1 MHPSRRRFLLRLAA
15 CAAVPGLPRLSF
27 AEDALSARSDKE
39 GHTLVHLFLRGGA
52 DTLNLWVPYAD
63 DEYYR
68 QRPTLAIKAP
78 GKDSDA
84 AIRLT
89 DRYALHPG
97 MRPLEAAFK
106 EGRFGAVQSVGVEN
120 RSGSHFE
127 CQDQMEHGD
136 AAEGRSVGG
145 GWLGRFLRGRIGGA
159 DGPAGQSGSALAAV
173 AFGTVLPES
182 LRGAPSASVMQR
194 LEDLRLKTQRSNPQS
209 ELAGLKALY
218 EAEPGALGGQG
229 RDTMELFGRVA
240 ELRELQPAPE
250 HGAEYPRG
258 EFGTQLHEVA
268 RLIKARVGLQVAC
281 IDLGN
286 WDTHFFQG
294 AANGQQAEQIQTL
307 AGGLAAFDTDLKSRR
322 DRYTVII
329 TTEFGRRTYEN
340 ASLGTDH
347 GRGFAFMALGDRV
360 KGGQILGDWPVP
372 VMDESNP
379 LGPGGV
385 EIRVEYRRL
394 FAEVLRSTFQTDE
407 AELAAIFPD
416 GGLEPVGLMKAGT

>member
-1 MHPSRRRFLLRLAA
+1 
-15 CAAVPGLPRLSF
+15 
-27 AEDALSARSDKE
+27 
-39 GHTLVHLFLRGGA
+39 
-52 DTLNLWVPYAD
+52 
-63 DEYYR
+63 
-68 QRPTLAIKAP
+68 
-78 GKDSDA
+78 
-84 AIRLT
+84 
-89 DRYALHPG
+89 
-97 MRPLEAAFK
+97 
-106 EGRFGAVQSVGVEN
+106 
-120 RSGSHFE
+120 
-127 CQDQMEHGD
+127 
-136 AAEGRSVGG
+136 
-145 GWLGRFLRGRIGGA
+145 
-159 DGPAGQSGSALAAV
+159 
-173 AFGTVLPES
+173 
-182 LRGAPSASVMQR
+182 MQR

-294 AANGQQAEQIQTL
+294 AANGQQAERIQTL
-307 AGGLAAFDTDLKSRR
+307 AGGLAAFDTDLKSHR
-322 DRYTVII
+322 DRYTVMI
-329 TTEFGRRTYEN
+329 TTEFGRRDLRERLPGN
-340 ASLGTDH
+340 RPWSRFSPSWRSGIGSRA
-347 GRGFAFMALGDRV
+347 
-360 KGGQILGDWPVP
+360 GQILGDWPVP

-394 FAEVLRSTFQTDE
+394 FAEVLRGTFQTDE
-407 AELAAIFPD
+407 AELATIFPD
-416 GGLEPVGLMKAGT
+416 GGLEPVGLMKVAPIA